1 MRKDD
6 GFENDLNQ
14 QKKLFIGGLHWKTE
28 DSDLREYFSKKGT
41 VTDAMVHIYLFIPIF
56 MVFRSSRSQIQT
68 DHVVSVSLFSAML
81 KMQKVFLKK
90 KNDTE

>member
-41 VTDAMVHIYLFIPIF
+41 VTDAMVHINFFIFYIYGLYL
-56 MVFRSSRSQIQT
+56 FRSSRSQIQT
-68 DHVVSVSLFSAML
+68 DRVVLVL
-81 KMQKVFLKK
+81 
-90 KNDTE
+90 

>member
-1 MRKDD
+1 MRKED

-41 VTDAMVHIYLFIPIF
+41 VTDAMVRILFL
-56 MVFRSSRSQIQT
+56 
-68 DHVVSVSLFSAML
+68 H
-81 KMQKVFLKK
+81 
-90 KNDTE
+90 

>member
-1 MRKDD
+1 MRKED

-41 VTDAMVHIYLFIPIF
+41 VTDAMA
-56 MVFRSSRSQIQT
+56 RIQFNSIESEPNC
-68 DHVVSVSLFSAML
+68 VYENA
-81 KMQKVFLKK
+81 
-90 KNDTE
+90 

>member
-41 VTDAMVHIYLFIPIF
+41 VTDAMVHINFFIFIF
-56 MVFRSSRSQIQT
+56 MVFIYLGHQGAKFKPITWFWFCS
-68 DHVVSVSLFSAML
+68 F
-81 KMQKVFLKK
+81 
-90 KNDTE
+90 

>member
-41 VTDAMVHIYLFIPIF
+41 VTDAMVHINFFIFIF
-56 MVFRSSRSQIQT
+56 MVFI
-68 DHVVSVSLFSAML
+68 
-81 KMQKVFLKK
+81 
-90 KNDTE
+90 